1 MLLFCVFCGGLLYT
15 NKVYTVAERQDN
27 ILYPAVV
34 ADILVEGDD
43 LLRLLVLASN
53 LLDNLAIP

>member
-1 MLLFCVFCGGLLYT
+1 MLLFCVFRGGLLHT